1 MPQLAG
7 ERPDEHAQRP
17 DRGPRGRERGHQQR
31 ESQPRLAAPGSL
43 HRDRDAERDREQA
56 AEDDARD
63 RGQDDL
69 LDDSALGPAR
79 PRESRPITFSS
90 RSSAIAPAASSTPTK
105 HSETA
110 SA

>member
-1 MPQLAG
+1 MLAIAV
-7 ERPDEHAQRP
+7 RITF
-17 DRGPRGRERGHQQR
+17 
-31 ESQPRLAAPGSL
+31 STIS
-43 HRDRDAERDREQA
+43 
-56 AEDDARD
+56 
-63 RGQDDL
+63 
-69 LDDSALGPAR
+69 SLGPAR